1 MSKISSLIGI
11 ATIFFVS
18 LTIISIIFPSLFSS
32 VFGKFSDNLIPYEI
46 GTLGFPVIL
55 SNLGLLFFGII
66 YYKKKLPS
74 SISNSIDRIRIFEIP
89 KKPTLIILLIIF
101 SVYVGI
107 SSPEL
112 LLDESKQ
119 WGDYEILEDALKIWP
134 DGKSENIYI
143 EEQNDRYVRMLL
155 LDASQTIFQ
164 NIKILP
170 FVASILVILFT
181 YLLTVQITEKR
192 FAGIIAILVLIQS
205 HTFLRFDTVA
215 VYENFWVLFYLL
227 SIYVIKKQWILS
239 PIFYILSFFTKAF
252 VAPYFVM
259 TLFFAGRTSISVKKK
274 IFLLISYMAII
285 GISAIVIFSG
295 DTIYPNVIQI
305 DTSKFF
311 IGLATFGPLLRYDFL
326 LLMTILP
333 VVVGLTLLA
342 KNWIKETDSIL
353 FLILGTLLAGP
364 ILIVFTNFYE
374 ILPYRYIPLIVFFSI
389 GIGMFFSK
397 KPNSLLW
404 SIEPLQYLSFPSE
417 LME

>member
-11 ATIFFVS
+11 VTIFFVS
-18 LTIISIIFPSLFSS
+18 IGVISLVFPSLFSS
-32 VFGKFSDNLIPYEI
+32 VFGKFSTNLLPYEI
-46 GTLGFPVIL
+46 GILGIPVIL
-55 SNLGLLFFGII
+55 SNLVLLSFGIL

-74 SISNSIDRIRIFEIP
+74 TISNSIDRVRIFEIP

-101 SVYVGI
+101 SVYIGF
-107 SSPEL
+107 SSQEL
-112 LLDESKQ
+112 SLNEAEE
-119 WGDYEILEDALKIWP
+119 WGDYAILKSALEIWP
-134 DGKSENIYI
+134 YGESENIYV

-155 LDASQTIFQ
+155 LDASQKIFQ

-181 YLLTVQITEKR
+181 YFLTVQITEKR

-259 TLFFAGRTSISVKKK
+259 TLFFAGRTSISTKKK
-274 IFLLISYMAII
+274 VFLLISYVAII

-305 DTSKFF
+305 DASKFF
-311 IGLATFGPLLRYDFL
+311 IGIATFGPLLRYDFL
-326 LLMTILP
+326 LLLTILP
-333 VVVGLTLLA
+333 VVVGLTFLR
-342 KNWIKETDSIL
+342 KSHVKEVDSIL
-353 FLILGTLLAGP
+353 FLILGTFIAGP
-364 ILIVFTNFYE
+364 ILIIFTNFYE
-374 ILPYRYIPLIVFFSI
+374 ILPYRYIPFIIFYAI
-389 GIGMFFSK
+389 GVGILFSK
-397 KPNSLLW
+397 KSNS
-404 SIEPLQYLSFPSE
+404 
-417 LME
+417 

>member
-11 ATIFFVS
+11 VTIFFVT
-18 LTIISIIFPSLFSS
+18 LTVISIIFPSLFSS
-32 VFGKFSDNLIPYEI
+32 IFGKFSNNLIPYEVGI
-46 GTLGFPVIL
+46 LGVPVIL
-55 SNLGLLFFGII
+55 SNLGLLIFGVI
-66 YYKKKLPS
+66 YYKKKFPS
-74 SISNSIDRIRIFEIP
+74 SISNSIDKIRTFEIP

-101 SVYVGI
+101 SVYIGV

-112 LLDESKQ
+112 LLDESEQ
-119 WGDYEILEDALKIWP
+119 WPDYVILESALKIWP
-134 DGKSENIYI
+134 DGESENIYV

-155 LDASQTIFQ
+155 LDTSQEIFQ

-181 YLLTVQITEKR
+181 YLLAVQITEKR

-227 SIYVIKKQWILS
+227 SIYVIKKQWVLS
-239 PIFYILSFFTKAF
+239 PIFYIISFFTKAF

-259 TLFFAGRTSISVKKK
+259 TLFFAARTSISSKKK
-274 IFLLISYMAII
+274 FLLLTSYIAII
-285 GISAIVIFSG
+285 GISALVIFSG

-305 DTSKFF
+305 DESKFF
-311 IGLATFGPLLRYDFL
+311 TGLATFGPLLRYDFL

-333 VVVGLTLLA
+333 VVVGLTLT

-397 KPNSLLW
+397 K
-404 SIEPLQYLSFPSE
+404 SIS
-417 LME
+417 

>member
-11 ATIFFVS
+11 TTIFFVS
-18 LTIISIIFPSLFSS
+18 LTVLTIVFPSLFSS
-32 VFGKFSDNLIPYEI
+32 IFGKFSNNLIPYEI
-46 GTLGFPVIL
+46 GILGVPVIL
-55 SNLGLLFFGII
+55 SNLAFLIFGIT

-74 SISNSIDRIRIFEIP
+74 SISNSINRIRTFEIP
-89 KKPTLIILLIIF
+89 KKPTMIILLIIF
-101 SVYVGI
+101 GI
-107 SSPEL
+107 YIGASTPEL
-112 LLDESKQ
+112 FLDESQQ

-134 DGKSENIYI
+134 DGESENIYI
-143 EEQNDRYVRMLL
+143 EEQNDRYVRMFL
-155 LDASQTIFQ
+155 LDTSQKIFQ

-170 FVASILVILFT
+170 FAASILVILFT

-215 VYENFWVLFYLL
+215 VYENFWILFYLI

-239 PIFYILSFFTKAF
+239 PIFYVLSFFTKAF

-259 TLFFAGRTSISVKKK
+259 TLFFAARTSISAKKK
-274 IFLLISYMAII
+274 FLLLISYVAII
-285 GISAIVIFSG
+285 GISALVIFSG

-305 DTSKFF
+305 DSSKFF
-311 IGLATFGPLLRYDFL
+311 IGLATFGPLLRYDLF

-342 KNWIKETDSIL
+342 KNSFRETDSIL

-364 ILIVFTNFYE
+364 ILIMFTNFYE
-374 ILPYRYIPLIVFFSI
+374 ILPYRYIPLIVFFAI

-397 KPNSLLW
+397 KSNS
-404 SIEPLQYLSFPSE
+404 
-417 LME
+417 

>member
-11 ATIFFVS
+11 VTIFFVS
-18 LTIISIIFPSLFSS
+18 IGVISIVFPSLFSS
-32 VFGKFSDNLIPYEI
+32 VFGKFSTNLLPYEI
-46 GTLGFPVIL
+46 GILGVPVIL
-55 SNLGLLFFGII
+55 SNLVLLSFGIL

-74 SISNSIDRIRIFEIP
+74 TISNSIDRIRIFEIP

-101 SVYVGI
+101 SVYIGF
-107 SSPEL
+107 SSQEL
-112 LLDESKQ
+112 SLNEAEE
-119 WGDYEILEDALKIWP
+119 WGDYAILKSALEIWP
-134 DGKSENIYI
+134 YGESENIYV

-155 LDASQTIFQ
+155 LDASQKIFQ

-181 YLLTVQITEKR
+181 YFLTVQITEKR
-192 FAGIIAILVLIQS
+192 LAGIIAILVLIQS

-259 TLFFAGRTSISVKKK
+259 TLFFAGRTSISTKKK
-274 IFLLISYMAII
+274 VFLLISYVAII

-305 DTSKFF
+305 DASKFF
-311 IGLATFGPLLRYDFL
+311 IGIATFGPLLRYDFL
-326 LLMTILP
+326 LLLTILP
-333 VVVGLTLLA
+333 VVVGLTFLR
-342 KNWIKETDSIL
+342 KSHVKEVDSIL
-353 FLILGTLLAGP
+353 FLILGTFIAGP
-364 ILIVFTNFYE
+364 ILIIFTNFYE
-374 ILPYRYIPLIVFFSI
+374 ILPYRYIPFIIFYAI
-389 GIGMFFSK
+389 GVGILFSK
-397 KPNSLLW
+397 KSD
-404 SIEPLQYLSFPSE
+404 S
-417 LME
+417 

>member
-11 ATIFFVS
+11 VTIFFVS
-18 LTIISIIFPSLFSS
+18 LTIITIIFPSLFSS
-32 VFGKFSDNLIPYEI
+32 VFGKFSNNLIPYEI
-46 GTLGFPVIL
+46 GILGIPVIL
-55 SNLGLLFFGII
+55 SNLGLLIIGII
-66 YYKKKLPS
+66 YYKKKFPS
-74 SISNSIDRIRIFEIP
+74 SISNSIDKIRSFEIP
-89 KKPTLIILLIIF
+89 KKLTLIILLIIF
-101 SVYVGI
+101 SVYIGL

-112 LLDESKQ
+112 LVDESKQ

-134 DGKSENIYI
+134 DGKSENIYV

-155 LDASQTIFQ
+155 LDASQKIFQ
-164 NIKILP
+164 NIKVLP
-170 FVASILVILFT
+170 FVASILLILFT
-181 YLLTVQITEKR
+181 YFLTVQITEKR

-227 SIYVIKKQWILS
+227 SIYVIKKQWFLS

-259 TLFFAGRTSISVKKK
+259 TLFFAAKTSISNKKK
-274 IFLLISYMAII
+274 IFLLISYVAII
-285 GISAIVIFSG
+285 GISILVVFSG
-295 DTIYPNVIQI
+295 NTIYPNVIQI

-333 VVVGLTLLA
+333 VTAGLTLLA
-342 KNWIKETDSIL
+342 KNSIKETDSIL

-374 ILPYRYIPLIVFFSI
+374 ILPYRYIPLIVFFAI

-397 KPNSLLW
+397 KPNS
-404 SIEPLQYLSFPSE
+404 
-417 LME
+417 

>member
-11 ATIFFVS
+11 TTIFFVS
-18 LTIISIIFPSLFSS
+18 LAIITIIFPSLFSS
-32 VFGKFSDNLIPYEI
+32 IFGKFSTNLIPFE
-46 GTLGFPVIL
+46 LGILGVLVIL
-55 SNLGLLFFGII
+55 SNLILLIFGIT
-66 YYKKKLPS
+66 YHKKKLPS
-74 SISNSIDRIRIFEIP
+74 SISNSINRIRAFEIP
-89 KKPTLIILLIIF
+89 KKPALVILLIIF
-101 SVYVGI
+101 GIYVGA
-107 SSPEL
+107 STPEL
-112 LLDESKQ
+112 FLDESKQ
-119 WGDYEILEDALKIWP
+119 WGDYGILEDGLKIWP
-134 DGKSENIYI
+134 DGESENIYV
-143 EEQNDRYVRMLL
+143 EEQNDRYVRMFL
-155 LDASQTIFQ
+155 LDTSQKIFQ

-170 FVASILVILFT
+170 FAASILVILFT

-192 FAGIIAILVLIQS
+192 FAGIIAVLVLIQS

-227 SIYVIKKQWILS
+227 SIYVIRKQWIIS

-259 TLFFAGRTSISVKKK
+259 TLFFAARTSISNKKK
-274 IFLLISYMAII
+274 FLLLISYMVII

-305 DTSKFF
+305 DSSKFF
-311 IGLATFGPLLRYDFL
+311 IGLATFGPLLRYDLL

-342 KNWIKETDSIL
+342 KNSFRETDSIL

-364 ILIVFTNFYE
+364 ILIMFTNFYE
-374 ILPYRYIPLIVFFSI
+374 ILPYRYIPLIVFFAI

-397 KPNSLLW
+397 KSNS
-404 SIEPLQYLSFPSE
+404 
-417 LME
+417 

>member
-11 ATIFFVS
+11 VTIFFVS
-18 LTIISIIFPSLFSS
+18 LTVTSIIFPSLFSS
-32 VFGKFSDNLIPYEI
+32 IFGKFSNNLIPYEVGI
-46 GTLGFPVIL
+46 LGVPVIL
-55 SNLGLLFFGII
+55 SNLGLLIFGVI
-66 YYKKKLPS
+66 YYKKKFPS
-74 SISNSIDRIRIFEIP
+74 SILNSIDKIRTFEIP

-101 SVYVGI
+101 SVYVGV

-134 DGKSENIYI
+134 DGESENIYI

-155 LDASQTIFQ
+155 LDASQKIFQ

-239 PIFYILSFFTKAF
+239 PIFYIFSFFTKAF
-252 VAPYFVM
+252 VAPYFIM
-259 TLFFAGRTSISVKKK
+259 TLFFAARTSISNKKK

-285 GISAIVIFSG
+285 GISALVVFSG

-305 DTSKFF
+305 DASKFF

-333 VVVGLTLLA
+333 VTIGLTLLA
-342 KNWIKETDSIL
+342 KNSIKETDSIL

-374 ILPYRYIPLIVFFSI
+374 ILPYRYIPLIVFFAI

-397 KPNSLLW
+397 KPNS
-404 SIEPLQYLSFPSE
+404 
-417 LME
+417 